1 MNEVFRPYLPKFIL
15 VFFDNILVCSHSG
28 NEHLEQIFIT
38 GNSSKKL
45 ALRREVKMYFLG
57 GSNWNT

>member
-45 ALRREVKMYFLG
+45 ALCQ
-57 GSNWNT
+57 